1 MRLGVNEAVE
11 LSLGELQN
19 TPSISYFNS
28 IVLSLNKVQKGSLF
42 VAKDHTLIP
51 KALELGAYGI
61 LYAGEYPLS
70 DRDVAWIKLK
80 DIEHSLNHL
89 FKFCLLNERVVGVL
103 LSPIELEIASKI
115 IMSGFVWCLKESL
128 EDLFILEG
136 CKIAFFDKLEW
147 LHLFYKQER
156 LKEDLKESRLMI
168 LNQSFFCSALV
179 YEKQEYEFKMPCI
192 FLEPLKR
199 VIQLCEKLQIE
210 FDLNLLGKKEY
221 PLDHCKPFFV
231 NKNLEIAPYGATA
244 RVIVAET
251 SKELF
256 EMMLQKALE
265 TLSWGKIVVFC
276 RKNSA
281 AFFKKTNPYFY
292 TTQNNLKEQLKNL
305 AFNFAFI
312 YGISSHHLESLLN
325 PPFLKNSPRYGKSCS
340 FVTINPIQKPF

>member
-70 DRDVAWIKLK
+70 DRDVAWIRLK

-89 FKFCLLNERVVGVL
+89 FKFCLLNERVVGAL

-115 IMSGFVWCLKESL
+115 MVSDFVWCLKESL
-128 EDLFILEG
+128 EDLFIIEG

-156 LKEDLKESRLMI
+156 LKEDLKESRLI
-168 LNQSFFCSALV
+168 VLNQSFFCSALV
-179 YEKQEYEFKMPCI
+179 YDKQEYELKMPCI

-221 PLDHCKPFFV
+221 SLDHCKPFFV
-231 NKNLEIAPYGATA
+231 NKNLEIALYGATA

-256 EMMLQKALE
+256 EMMLQKAFE

-325 PPFLKNSPRYGKSCS
+325 PPLFKKTPTLW
-340 FVTINPIQKPF
+340 

>member
-61 LYAGEYPLS
+61 LYTGEYPLS

-89 FKFCLLNERVVGVL
+89 FKFCLLNERVVGAL

-115 IMSGFVWCLKESL
+115 IVSEFVWCLKESL
-128 EDLFILEG
+128 EDLFIIEG

-156 LKEDLKESRLMI
+156 LKEDLKESRLII

-179 YEKQEYEFKMPCI
+179 YEKQEYEFKMPCV

-199 VIQLCEKLQIE
+199 VIQLCEKLKIE
-210 FDLNLLGKKEY
+210 FDLNLLSKKE
-221 PLDHCKPFFV
+221 PALDHCKPFFV

-244 RVIVAET
+244 RVVVAEA

-281 AFFKKTNPYFY
+281 AFFEKNNPYCY

-325 PPFLKNSPRYGKSCS
+325 PPLFKKTPTLW
-340 FVTINPIQKPF
+340 

>member
-1 MRLGVNEAVE
+1 MNEAVE

-89 FKFCLLNERVVGVL
+89 FKFCLLNERVVGAL

-115 IMSGFVWCLKESL
+115 MVSDFVWFLKESL
-128 EDLFILEG
+128 EDLFIIEG

-156 LKEDLKESRLMI
+156 LKEDLKESRLI
-168 LNQSFFCSALV
+168 VLNQSFFCSALV
-179 YEKQEYEFKMPCI
+179 YEKQEYELKMPCI

-265 TLSWGKIVVFC
+265 TLLWGKIVVFC

-281 AFFKKTNPYFY
+281 AFFKKANPYFY

-325 PPFLKNSPRYGKSCS
+325 PPFLKKTP
-340 FVTINPIQKPF
+340 TLW

>member
-89 FKFCLLNERVVGVL
+89 FKFCLLNERVVGAL

-115 IMSGFVWCLKESL
+115 MVSNFVWCLKESL
-128 EDLFILEG
+128 EDLFIIEG

-147 LHLFYKQER
+147 LHLFYKQEC
-156 LKEDLKESRLMI
+156 LKEYLKESRLII

-210 FDLNLLGKKEY
+210 FDLNRLSKKEY

-231 NKNLEIAPYGATA
+231 NKNLEIAPYGTTA
-244 RVIVAET
+244 RVVVAET

-265 TLSWGKIVVFC
+265 TLLWGKIVVFC

-281 AFFKKTNPYFY
+281 AFFKKTNPYCY

-312 YGISSHHLESLLN
+312 YGISSSHLESLLN
-325 PPFLKNSPRYGKSCS
+325 PSLFKKTPTLW
-340 FVTINPIQKPF
+340 

>member
-61 LYAGEYPLS
+61 LYTGEYPLS

-89 FKFCLLNERVVGVL
+89 FKFCLLNEHVVGAL

-115 IMSGFVWCLKESL
+115 IMSDSVWCLKESL
-128 EDLFILEG
+128 EDLFIIEG

-147 LHLFYKQER
+147 LHLFYKQEC

-168 LNQSFFCSALV
+168 LNQSFFCSTLV
-179 YEKQEYEFKMPCI
+179 YEKQEYEFKIPCI

-256 EMMLQKALE
+256 EMMLQKAFE
-265 TLSWGKIVVFC
+265 ILSWGKIVVFC

-281 AFFKKTNPYFY
+281 VFFKKTNPYFY

-312 YGISSHHLESLLN
+312 YGISSHHLESLLT
-325 PPFLKNSPRYGKSCS
+325 PPFFKKTPTLW
-340 FVTINPIQKPF
+340 

>member
-89 FKFCLLNERVVGVL
+89 FKFCLLNERVVGAL
-103 LSPIELEIASKI
+103 LSPIELEIVSKI
-115 IMSGFVWCLKESL
+115 MVSDFVWCLKESL
-128 EDLFILEG
+128 EDLFIIEG

-156 LKEDLKESRLMI
+156 LKEDLKESRLI
-168 LNQSFFCSALV
+168 VLNQSFFCSTLV
-179 YEKQEYEFKMPCI
+179 YEKQEYELKMPCI

-256 EMMLQKALE
+256 ETMLQKALE
-265 TLSWGKIVVFC
+265 TLPWGKIVVFC
-276 RKNSA
+276 RKNST

-312 YGISSHHLESLLN
+312 YGISSHHLESLLT
-325 PPFLKNSPRYGKSCS
+325 PPFFKKTPTLW
-340 FVTINPIQKPF
+340 

>member
-89 FKFCLLNERVVGVL
+89 FKFCLLNEHVVGVL

-115 IMSGFVWCLKESL
+115 MVSDFAWCLKESL
-128 EDLFILEG
+128 EDLFIMEG

-147 LHLFYKQER
+147 LHLFYKQEC
-156 LKEDLKESRLMI
+156 LKEDLKESRLI
-168 LNQSFFCSALV
+168 VLNQSFFCSALV
-179 YEKQEYEFKMPCI
+179 YEKQECELKMPCI

-276 RKNSA
+276 RKNST
-281 AFFKKTNPYFY
+281 AFFKKANPYFY

-325 PPFLKNSPRYGKSCS
+325 PPLFKKTPTLW
-340 FVTINPIQKPF
+340 

>member
-42 VAKDHTLIP
+42 VAKDHALIP

-61 LYAGEYPLS
+61 LYTEEYPLS

-89 FKFCLLNERVVGVL
+89 FKFCLLNEHVVGAL

-115 IMSGFVWCLKESL
+115 IVSEFVWCLKESL
-128 EDLFILEG
+128 EDLFIIEG

-168 LNQSFFCSALV
+168 LNQSFFYSALV
-179 YEKQEYEFKMPCI
+179 YEKQEYELKMPCI

-210 FDLNLLGKKEY
+210 FDLSLLGKKE
-221 PLDHCKPFFV
+221 PALEHCKPFFV

-244 RVIVAET
+244 RVVVAEA

-281 AFFKKTNPYFY
+281 AFFEKNNPYCY

-325 PPFLKNSPRYGKSCS
+325 PPF
-340 FVTINPIQKPF
+340 

>member
-89 FKFCLLNERVVGVL
+89 FKFCLLNERVVGAL

-115 IMSGFVWCLKESL
+115 MVSDFVWCLKESL
-128 EDLFILEG
+128 EDLFIIEG

-156 LKEDLKESRLMI
+156 LKEDLKESRLII

-179 YEKQEYEFKMPCI
+179 YEKQEYELKIPCI

-221 PLDHCKPFFV
+221 PLDYCKPFFV

-281 AFFKKTNPYFY
+281 AFFKKANPYFY

-312 YGISSHHLESLLN
+312 YGISSHHLESLLT
-325 PPFLKNSPRYGKSCS
+325 PPFFKKTPTLW
-340 FVTINPIQKPF
+340 

>member
-42 VAKDHTLIP
+42 VAKDHALIP

-61 LYAGEYPLS
+61 LYTGEYLLS

-115 IMSGFVWCLKESL
+115 IVSEFVWCLKESL
-128 EDLFILEG
+128 EDLFIIEG

-147 LHLFYKQER
+147 FHLFYKQER
-156 LKEDLKESRLMI
+156 LKEDLKESRLII

-179 YEKQEYEFKMPCI
+179 YEKQEYELKMPCI

-210 FDLNLLGKKEY
+210 FDLNLLSKKEY

-244 RVIVAET
+244 RVVVAEA

-281 AFFKKTNPYFY
+281 AFFKKTNPYCY
-292 TTQNNLKEQLKNL
+292 TTQNNLKEQLKKL

-312 YGISSHHLESLLN
+312 YGISSSHLESLLN
-325 PPFLKNSPRYGKSCS
+325 PPLFKKTPTLW
-340 FVTINPIQKPF
+340 

>member
-89 FKFCLLNERVVGVL
+89 FKFCLLNECVVGAL

-115 IMSGFVWCLKESL
+115 IMSDFVWCLKESL
-128 EDLFILEG
+128 EDLFIIEG

-156 LKEDLKESRLMI
+156 LKEDLKESRLI
-168 LNQSFFCSALV
+168 VLNQSFFCSALV
-179 YEKQEYEFKMPCI
+179 YEKQEYELKMPCI

-281 AFFKKTNPYFY
+281 TFFKKANPYFY

-312 YGISSHHLESLLN
+312 YGISSHHLESLLT
-325 PPFLKNSPRYGKSCS
+325 PPFFKKTPTLW
-340 FVTINPIQKPF
+340 

>member
-61 LYAGEYPLS
+61 LYTGEYPLS
-70 DRDVAWIKLK
+70 DKDVAWIKLK

-89 FKFCLLNERVVGVL
+89 FKFCLLNECVVGVL

-115 IMSGFVWCLKESL
+115 MVSGFVWCLKESL
-128 EDLFILEG
+128 EDLFIIEG

-244 RVIVAET
+244 RVVVAET

-281 AFFKKTNPYFY
+281 AFFKKTNPYCY

-325 PPFLKNSPRYGKSCS
+325 PSLFKKTPTLW
-340 FVTINPIQKPF
+340 

>member
-28 IVLSLNKVQKGSLF
+28 IVLSLSKVQKGSLF
-42 VAKDHTLIP
+42 VAKDHALIP

-61 LYAGEYPLS
+61 LYTGEYPLS
-70 DRDVAWIKLK
+70 DKDVAWIKLK

-115 IMSGFVWCLKESL
+115 MVSNFVWCLKESL
-128 EDLFILEG
+128 EDLFIIEG

-156 LKEDLKESRLMI
+156 LKEDLKESRLII

-199 VIQLCEKLQIE
+199 VIQLCEKLQIA

-231 NKNLEIAPYGATA
+231 NKNLEITPYGATA
-244 RVIVAET
+244 RVVVAET

-276 RKNSA
+276 RKNST

-312 YGISSHHLESLLN
+312 FGISSSHLESLLN
-325 PPFLKNSPRYGKSCS
+325 PPFFKKNP
-340 FVTINPIQKPF
+340 TLW

>member
-42 VAKDHTLIP
+42 VAKDHALIP

-61 LYAGEYPLS
+61 LYTGEYPLS

-115 IMSGFVWCLKESL
+115 IVSEFVWCLKESL
-128 EDLFILEG
+128 EDLFIIEG

-147 LHLFYKQER
+147 LHLFYKQEC
-156 LKEDLKESRLMI
+156 LKEDLKESRLII
-168 LNQSFFCSALV
+168 LNQSFFYSALV

-199 VIQLCEKLQIE
+199 VIQLCEKLQIA

-244 RVIVAET
+244 RVVVAEA

-256 EMMLQKALE
+256 EMLLQKALE

-281 AFFKKTNPYFY
+281 AFFKKTNPYCY

-312 YGISSHHLESLLN
+312 YGISSSHLESLLN
-325 PPFLKNSPRYGKSCS
+325 PPLFKKTPTLW
-340 FVTINPIQKPF
+340 

>member
-1 MRLGVNEAVE
+1 MRLGVNESVE

-89 FKFCLLNERVVGVL
+89 FKFCLLNERVIGAL

-115 IMSGFVWCLKESL
+115 MVSDFVWCLKESL
-128 EDLFILEG
+128 EDLFIIEG

-156 LKEDLKESRLMI
+156 LKEDLKESRLII

-179 YEKQEYEFKMPCI
+179 YEKQEYELKMPCI

-231 NKNLEIAPYGATA
+231 NKDLEIAPYGATA

-256 EMMLQKALE
+256 ELMLQKALE

-312 YGISSHHLESLLN
+312 YGISSHHLEALLN
-325 PPFLKNSPRYGKSCS
+325 PPFFKKTPTLW
-340 FVTINPIQKPF
+340 

>member
-89 FKFCLLNERVVGVL
+89 FKFCLLNERVVGAL

-115 IMSGFVWCLKESL
+115 IMSNFVWCLKESL
-128 EDLFILEG
+128 EELFIIEG

-156 LKEDLKESRLMI
+156 LKEDLKESRLI
-168 LNQSFFCSALV
+168 VLNQSFFCSALV
-179 YEKQEYEFKMPCI
+179 YEKQEYELKMPCI

-281 AFFKKTNPYFY
+281 VFFKKANPYFY

-312 YGISSHHLESLLN
+312 YGISSHHLESLLT
-325 PPFLKNSPRYGKSCS
+325 PPFFKKTPTLW
-340 FVTINPIQKPF
+340 

>member
-89 FKFCLLNERVVGVL
+89 FKFCLLNERVVGAL

-115 IMSGFVWCLKESL
+115 MVSDFVWCLKESL
-128 EDLFILEG
+128 EDLFIIEG

-156 LKEDLKESRLMI
+156 LKEDLKESRLI
-168 LNQSFFCSALV
+168 VLNQSFFCSALV
-179 YEKQEYEFKMPCI
+179 YEKQEYELKMPCI

-199 VIQLCEKLQIE
+199 VIRLCEKLRVE

-256 EMMLQKALE
+256 EMMLQEALE

-281 AFFKKTNPYFY
+281 AFFKKANPYFY

-312 YGISSHHLESLLN
+312 YGISSHQLESLLN
-325 PPFLKNSPRYGKSCS
+325 PPFFKKTPTLW
-340 FVTINPIQKPF
+340 

>member
-61 LYAGEYPLS
+61 LYTGEYPLS

-89 FKFCLLNERVVGVL
+89 FKFCLLNERVVGAL

-115 IMSGFVWCLKESL
+115 IVSEFVWCLKESL
-128 EDLFILEG
+128 EDLFIIEG

-156 LKEDLKESRLMI
+156 LKEDLKESRLII
-168 LNQSFFCSALV
+168 LNQSFFCSTLV
-179 YEKQEYEFKMPCI
+179 YEKQEYEFKMPCV

-199 VIQLCEKLQIE
+199 VIQLCEKLKIE
-210 FDLNLLGKKEY
+210 FDLNLLSKKE
-221 PLDHCKPFFV
+221 PALDHCKPFFV

-244 RVIVAET
+244 RVVVAEA

-281 AFFKKTNPYFY
+281 AFFEKNNPYCY

-325 PPFLKNSPRYGKSCS
+325 PPLFKKTPTLW
-340 FVTINPIQKPF
+340 

>member
-42 VAKDHTLIP
+42 VAKDHALIP

-61 LYAGEYPLS
+61 LYTGEYPLS

-89 FKFCLLNERVVGVL
+89 FKFCLLNECVVGAL

-128 EDLFILEG
+128 EDLFIIEG

-147 LHLFYKQER
+147 LHLFYKQEHLKED
-156 LKEDLKESRLMI
+156 LKEDLKESRLII

-179 YEKQEYEFKMPCI
+179 YEKQEYELKMPCV

-199 VIQLCEKLQIE
+199 VIQLCEKLNIE
-210 FDLNLLGKKEY
+210 FDLNLLSKKE
-221 PLDHCKPFFV
+221 PALDHCKPFFV

-244 RVIVAET
+244 RVVVAEA

-325 PPFLKNSPRYGKSCS
+325 PPLFKKTPTLW
-340 FVTINPIQKPF
+340 

>member
-28 IVLSLNKVQKGSLF
+28 IVFSLNKVQKGSLF

-89 FKFCLLNERVVGVL
+89 FKFCLLNERVVGAL

-115 IMSGFVWCLKESL
+115 MVSDFVWCLKESL
-128 EDLFILEG
+128 EDLFIIEG

-156 LKEDLKESRLMI
+156 LKEGLKESRLI
-168 LNQSFFCSALV
+168 VLNQSFFCSTLV
-179 YEKQEYEFKMPCI
+179 YEKQEYELKMPCI

-265 TLSWGKIVVFC
+265 TLSWGKIVVLC

-312 YGISSHHLESLLN
+312 YGINSHHLESLLN
-325 PPFLKNSPRYGKSCS
+325 PPFFKKTPTLW
-340 FVTINPIQKPF
+340 

>member
-42 VAKDHTLIP
+42 VAKDHALIP

-115 IMSGFVWCLKESL
+115 MVSNFAWCLKESL
-128 EDLFILEG
+128 EDLFIIEG

-156 LKEDLKESRLMI
+156 LKEDLKESRLII

-179 YEKQEYEFKMPCI
+179 YEKQEYELKMPCI

-244 RVIVAET
+244 RVIITET

-281 AFFKKTNPYFY
+281 AFFKKANPYFY

-312 YGISSHHLESLLN
+312 YGISSYHLESLLN
-325 PPFLKNSPRYGKSCS
+325 PPFLKKTP
-340 FVTINPIQKPF
+340 TLW

>member
-103 LSPIELEIASKI
+103 LSSIELEIASKI
-115 IMSGFVWCLKESL
+115 IMSDFVWCLKESL
-128 EDLFILEG
+128 EDLFIIEG

-156 LKEDLKESRLMI
+156 LKEDLKESRLII

-179 YEKQEYEFKMPCI
+179 YEKQEYELKMPCI

-244 RVIVAET
+244 RVIAAET

-256 EMMLQKALE
+256 AMMLQKAFE

-305 AFNFAFI
+305 TFNFAFI
-312 YGISSHHLESLLN
+312 YGISSSHLESLLN
-325 PPFLKNSPRYGKSCS
+325 PPLFKKTPTLW
-340 FVTINPIQKPF
+340 

>member
-42 VAKDHTLIP
+42 VAKDHALIP

-61 LYAGEYPLS
+61 LYTGEYPLS

-115 IMSGFVWCLKESL
+115 IVSGFVWCLKESL
-128 EDLFILEG
+128 EDLFIIEG

-199 VIQLCEKLQIE
+199 VIQLCEKLQIA

-244 RVIVAET
+244 RVVVAET

-276 RKNSA
+276 HKNSA
-281 AFFKKTNPYFY
+281 AFFKKTNHYFY

-325 PPFLKNSPRYGKSCS
+325 PPLFKKTPTLW
-340 FVTINPIQKPF
+340 

>member
-61 LYAGEYPLS
+61 LYTGEYPLS

-89 FKFCLLNERVVGVL
+89 FKFCLLNERVVGAL
-103 LSPIELEIASKI
+103 LNPIELEIASKI
-115 IMSGFVWCLKESL
+115 MVSNFVWCLKESL
-128 EDLFILEG
+128 EDLFIIEG

-156 LKEDLKESRLMI
+156 LKEDLKEDLKESRLII

-199 VIQLCEKLQIE
+199 V
-210 FDLNLLGKKEY
+210 
-221 PLDHCKPFFV
+221 
-231 NKNLEIAPYGATA
+231 
-244 RVIVAET
+244 
-251 SKELF
+251 
-256 EMMLQKALE
+256 
-265 TLSWGKIVVFC
+265 
-276 RKNSA
+276 
-281 AFFKKTNPYFY
+281 
-292 TTQNNLKEQLKNL
+292 
-305 AFNFAFI
+305 
-312 YGISSHHLESLLN
+312 
-325 PPFLKNSPRYGKSCS
+325 
-340 FVTINPIQKPF
+340 

>member
-89 FKFCLLNERVVGVL
+89 FKFCLLNERVIGAL

-115 IMSGFVWCLKESL
+115 MVSDFVWCLKESL
-128 EDLFILEG
+128 EDLFIIEG

-156 LKEDLKESRLMI
+156 LKEYLKESRLI
-168 LNQSFFCSALV
+168 VLNQSFFCSALV
-179 YEKQEYEFKMPCI
+179 YEKQEYELKMPCI

-231 NKNLEIAPYGATA
+231 NKDLEIAPYGATA

-312 YGISSHHLESLLN
+312 YGINSHHLESLLN
-325 PPFLKNSPRYGKSCS
+325 PPFFKKTPTLW
-340 FVTINPIQKPF
+340 

>member
-103 LSPIELEIASKI
+103 LSHIELEIASKI
-115 IMSGFVWCLKESL
+115 MVSDFVWCLKESL
-128 EDLFILEG
+128 EDLFIIEG

-147 LHLFYKQER
+147 LHLFYRQER
-156 LKEDLKESRLMI
+156 LKEDLKESRLII
-168 LNQSFFCSALV
+168 LNQSFFCSTLV
-179 YEKQEYEFKMPCI
+179 YEKQEYELKMPCI

-256 EMMLQKALE
+256 EIMLQKALE

-276 RKNSA
+276 HKNSA

-325 PPFLKNSPRYGKSCS
+325 PPFLKKTP
-340 FVTINPIQKPF
+340 TLW

>member
-1 MRLGVNEAVE
+1 GVNEAVE

-42 VAKDHTLIP
+42 AAKDHALIP

-61 LYAGEYPLS
+61 LYTGKYPLS

-89 FKFCLLNERVVGVL
+89 FKFCLLNERVVGAL

-115 IMSGFVWCLKESL
+115 IVSEFVWCLKESL
-128 EDLFILEG
+128 EDLFIIEG

-156 LKEDLKESRLMI
+156 LREDLKESRLI
-168 LNQSFFCSALV
+168 VLNQSFFCNALV
-179 YEKQEYEFKMPCI
+179 YEKQEYELKMPSI

-210 FDLNLLGKKEY
+210 FDLNLL
-221 PLDHCKPFFV
+221 
-231 NKNLEIAPYGATA
+231 
-244 RVIVAET
+244 
-251 SKELF
+251 S
-256 EMMLQKALE
+256 
-265 TLSWGKIVVFC
+265 
-276 RKNSA
+276 
-281 AFFKKTNPYFY
+281 
-292 TTQNNLKEQLKNL
+292 
-305 AFNFAFI
+305 
-312 YGISSHHLESLLN
+312 
-325 PPFLKNSPRYGKSCS
+325 
-340 FVTINPIQKPF
+340 

>member
-115 IMSGFVWCLKESL
+115 MVSNFVWCLKESL
-128 EDLFILEG
+128 EDLFIIEG

-156 LKEDLKESRLMI
+156 LKEDLKESRLII

-199 VIQLCEKLQIE
+199 VIQLCEKLQIA

-244 RVIVAET
+244 RVIVAEV

-292 TTQNNLKEQLKNL
+292 TTQNNLKEQLRNL

-312 YGISSHHLESLLN
+312 YGISSSHLESLLN
-325 PPFLKNSPRYGKSCS
+325 PPLFKKTPTLW
-340 FVTINPIQKPF
+340 

>member
-89 FKFCLLNERVVGVL
+89 FKFCLLNERVIGAL

-115 IMSGFVWCLKESL
+115 MVSDFVWCLKESL
-128 EDLFILEG
+128 EDLFIIER

-156 LKEDLKESRLMI
+156 LKEDLKESRLI
-168 LNQSFFCSALV
+168 VLNQSFFCSTLV
-179 YEKQEYEFKMPCI
+179 YEKQEYELKMPCI
-192 FLEPLKR
+192 FLESLKR

-325 PPFLKNSPRYGKSCS
+325 PPFLKKTP
-340 FVTINPIQKPF
+340 TLW

>member
-28 IVLSLNKVQKGSLF
+28 IVSSLNKVQKGSLF

-89 FKFCLLNERVVGVL
+89 FKFCLLNERVVGAL

-115 IMSGFVWCLKESL
+115 MVSDFVWCLKESL
-128 EDLFILEG
+128 EDLFIIEG

-156 LKEDLKESRLMI
+156 LKEDLKESRLII
-168 LNQSFFCSALV
+168 LNQSFFCSTLV
-179 YEKQEYEFKMPCI
+179 YEKQEYELKMPCI

-281 AFFKKTNPYFY
+281 VFFKKANPYFY

-325 PPFLKNSPRYGKSCS
+325 PPFLKKTP
-340 FVTINPIQKPF
+340 TLW

>member
-28 IVLSLNKVQKGSLF
+28 IVLSFNKVQKGSLF

-80 DIEHSLNHL
+80 DMEHSLNHL
-89 FKFCLLNERVVGVL
+89 FKFCLLNERMVGAL

-115 IMSGFVWCLKESL
+115 MVSDFVWCLKESL
-128 EDLFILEG
+128 EDLFIIEG

-156 LKEDLKESRLMI
+156 LKEDLKESRLI
-168 LNQSFFCSALV
+168 VLNQSFFCSALI
-179 YEKQEYEFKMPCI
+179 YEKQEYELKMPCI

-221 PLDHCKPFFV
+221 SLDHCKPFFV
-231 NKNLEIAPYGATA
+231 NKNLEIALYGATA

-281 AFFKKTNPYFY
+281 TFFKKANPYFY
-292 TTQNNLKEQLKNL
+292 TTPNNLKEQLKNL

-325 PPFLKNSPRYGKSCS
+325 PPFLKKTP
-340 FVTINPIQKPF
+340 TLW

>member
-89 FKFCLLNERVVGVL
+89 FKFCLLNERVIGAL

-115 IMSGFVWCLKESL
+115 MVSDSVWCLKESL
-128 EDLFILEG
+128 EDLFIIEG

-147 LHLFYKQER
+147 LHLFYKQEC
-156 LKEDLKESRLMI
+156 LKEDLKESRLII

-281 AFFKKTNPYFY
+281 AFFKKANPYFY

-312 YGISSHHLESLLN
+312 YGISSHHLESLLT
-325 PPFLKNSPRYGKSCS
+325 PPFFKKNP
-340 FVTINPIQKPF
+340 TLW

>member
-28 IVLSLNKVQKGSLF
+28 IVSSLNKVKKGSLF

-89 FKFCLLNERVVGVL
+89 FKFCLLNECVVGAL

-115 IMSGFVWCLKESL
+115 MVSDFVWCLKESL
-128 EDLFILEG
+128 EDLFIIEG

-147 LHLFYKQER
+147 LHLFYKQEH
-156 LKEDLKESRLMI
+156 LKEDLKESRLI
-168 LNQSFFCSALV
+168 VLNQSFFCSALV
-179 YEKQEYEFKMPCI
+179 YEKQEYELKMPCI

-281 AFFKKTNPYFY
+281 VFFKKANPYFY

-325 PPFLKNSPRYGKSCS
+325 PPFLKKTP
-340 FVTINPIQKPF
+340 TLW

>member
-89 FKFCLLNERVVGVL
+89 FKFCLLNEHMVGAL

-115 IMSGFVWCLKESL
+115 MVSNFVWCLKESI
-128 EDLFILEG
+128 EDLFIIEG

-156 LKEDLKESRLMI
+156 LKEDLKESRLI
-168 LNQSFFCSALV
+168 VLNQSFFCSTLV
-179 YEKQEYEFKMPCI
+179 YEKQEYELKMPCI

-281 AFFKKTNPYFY
+281 VFFKKANPYFY

-325 PPFLKNSPRYGKSCS
+325 PPFLKKTP
-340 FVTINPIQKPF
+340 TLW

>member
-42 VAKDHTLIP
+42 VAKDHALIP

-61 LYAGEYPLS
+61 LYTGEYPLS
-70 DRDVAWIKLK
+70 DKDVAWIKLK

-89 FKFCLLNERVVGVL
+89 FKFCLLNERVVGAL

-115 IMSGFVWCLKESL
+115 IVSEFVWCLKESL
-128 EDLFILEG
+128 EDLFIIKG

-147 LHLFYKQER
+147 LHLFYKQEH
-156 LKEDLKESRLMI
+156 LKEDLKESRLII

-179 YEKQEYEFKMPCI
+179 YEKQEHEFKMPCI

-244 RVIVAET
+244 RVVVAET

-256 EMMLQKALE
+256 EMMLQKAFE

-312 YGISSHHLESLLN
+312 YGISSSHLESLLN
-325 PPFLKNSPRYGKSCS
+325 PSLFKKTPTLW
-340 FVTINPIQKPF
+340 

>member
-61 LYAGEYPLS
+61 LYAGEYPVS

-115 IMSGFVWCLKESL
+115 MVSGSVWCLKESL
-128 EDLFILEG
+128 EDLFITEG

-147 LHLFYKQER
+147 LHLFYKQEC

-179 YEKQEYEFKMPCI
+179 YEKQEYELKMPCI

-256 EMMLQKALE
+256 EMMLQKAFE

-281 AFFKKTNPYFY
+281 AFFKKTNPYCY

-312 YGISSHHLESLLN
+312 YGISSSHLESLLN
-325 PPFLKNSPRYGKSCS
+325 PPLFKKTPTLW
-340 FVTINPIQKPF
+340 

>member
-89 FKFCLLNERVVGVL
+89 FKFCLLNERMVGVL

-115 IMSGFVWCLKESL
+115 MVSDFVWCLKESL
-128 EDLFILEG
+128 EDLFIIEG

-156 LKEDLKESRLMI
+156 LKEDLKESRLII

-179 YEKQEYEFKMPCI
+179 YEKQEYELKMPCI

-199 VIQLCEKLQIE
+199 VIQLCEKLQIA

-281 AFFKKTNPYFY
+281 AFFKKANPYFY

-312 YGISSHHLESLLN
+312 HGISSHHLESLLT
-325 PPFLKNSPRYGKSCS
+325 PPFFKKTPTLW
-340 FVTINPIQKPF
+340 

>member
-61 LYAGEYPLS
+61 LYTGEYPLS

-115 IMSGFVWCLKESL
+115 IVSEFVWCLKESL
-128 EDLFILEG
+128 EDLFIIEG

-244 RVIVAET
+244 RVIVAEA

-276 RKNSA
+276 HKNSA

-325 PPFLKNSPRYGKSCS
+325 PPLFKKTPTLW
-340 FVTINPIQKPF
+340 

>member
-61 LYAGEYPLS
+61 LYTGEYPLS

-89 FKFCLLNERVVGVL
+89 FKFCLLNERVVGAL

-115 IMSGFVWCLKESL
+115 IVSEFVWCLKESL
-128 EDLFILEG
+128 EDLFIIEG

-147 LHLFYKQER
+147 LHLFYKQEH
-156 LKEDLKESRLMI
+156 LKEYLKESRLMI

-179 YEKQEYEFKMPCI
+179 YEKQEYELKMPCI

-244 RVIVAET
+244 RVVVAEA

-292 TTQNNLKEQLKNL
+292 TTQNNLKEQLRNL

-312 YGISSHHLESLLN
+312 YGISSSHLESLLN
-325 PPFLKNSPRYGKSCS
+325 PPLFKKTPTLW
-340 FVTINPIQKPF
+340 

>member
-115 IMSGFVWCLKESL
+115 MVSNFVWCLKESL
-128 EDLFILEG
+128 EDLFIIEG

-156 LKEDLKESRLMI
+156 LKEDLKESRLII

-199 VIQLCEKLQIE
+199 VIQLCKKLQIE

-281 AFFKKTNPYFY
+281 AFFKKANPYFY

-312 YGISSHHLESLLN
+312 HGISSHHLESLLN
-325 PPFLKNSPRYGKSCS
+325 PPLFKKTPTLW
-340 FVTINPIQKPF
+340 